1 MKKIFLP
8 LLLLSPFAF
17 SEMVNLTCKYND
29 VIDIASLSIDAN
41 LKFVK
46 TKSGVFKYTER
57 GNTIF
62 WHEVYVAK
70 LGDKLAMADRYDL
83 DRITGE
89 FQWRFKTR
97 QFKDGITAEDLTTK
111 VLMMELYQIGTLQT
125 GSCEKVEV
133 LF

>member
-1 MKKIFLP
+1 MKKLLT
-8 LLLLSPFAF
+8 LLLLSPFAL
-17 SEMVNLTCKYND
+17 SEMVNLSCKYNELS
-29 VIDIASLSIDAN
+29 DIESLSIDAN

-57 GNTIF
+57 GNTIT
-62 WHEVYVAK
+62 WHQVYVAT
-70 LGDKLAMADRYDL
+70 LGDSYAMADRYDL

-89 FQWRFKTR
+89 FQWRLKTR
-97 QFKDGITAEDLTTK
+97 QFNDGIKAEDLTK
-111 VLMMELYQIGTLQT
+111 LHMMELYEFQEAKT

>member
-1 MKKIFLP
+1 MKKLLT

-17 SEMVNLTCKYND
+17 SEMVNLSCKYD
-29 VIDIASLSIDAN
+29 GVIDIESLSIDAN
-41 LKFVK
+41 LKFVE
-46 TKSGVFKYTER
+46 TKRGVFKYTER

-62 WHEVYVAK
+62 WHEAYVSK
-70 LGDKLAMADRYDL
+70 LGDKLALADRYDL

-89 FQWRFKTR
+89 FQYRFKTR
-97 QFKDGITAEDLTTK
+97 QFKDGIKAEDLTTK
-111 VLMMELYQIGTLQT
+111 VLMMQLYQVESLTI